1 MAALRVV
8 LTALAI
14 LFSSRL
20 QVGPAMAASATATVS
35 VRLGI
40 ASRVAV
46 EADRLVVTLEPGGTE
61 TVNITVKARMAA
73 SDAAVVVL
81 DTALPAADAARVT
94 YKFAGTTGSLG
105 GSTRLG
111 TIRGSG
117 VHTLPLTLTLAPE
130 APGPV
135 TLELTVHVALDGAP
149 VGRSGAAS
157 VHP

>member
-1 MAALRVV
+1 MGRIILALGLLGLLPVVQVESAEAAAATADLSLGLHVAARVV
-8 LTALAI
+8 A
-14 LFSSRL
+14 
-20 QVGPAMAASATATVS
+20 Q
-35 VRLGI
+35 
-40 ASRVAV
+40 
-46 EADRLVVTLEPGGTE
+46 ADRTVVALEPGQSQ
-61 TVNITVKARMAA
+61 TVTLTLKARMAA

-81 DTALPAADAARVT
+81 DTALPAAAAARVT
-94 YKFAGTTGSLG
+94 YQFDGATGPLA

-117 VHTLPLTLTLAPE
+117 LHTLPLTLTLARE

-135 TLELTVHVALDGAP
+135 TFDLTLHVALDGAP